1 MTSAAPRERKP
12 VPRTYVT
19 RSASDHRKVERR
31 RWMFRH
37 PLVIRVTHWINAV
50 CLLVL
55 LMSGLQIFNAHPA
68 LYWGDRSIFDAPAL
82 SITAESGAGGT
93 RRGVLQ
99 IGALRLDTTG
109 VLGLSKVAGV
119 ENERAF
125 PAWATLPAGQD
136 LATGR
141 RWHYLF
147 ACAFVLNGL
156 LYLLYGIG
164 SGQLRRRLIPERDQI
179 RDIGGSVREHVRL
192 RFPEGEDARRYN
204 VLQKLTYL
212 VVVLLLLPVM
222 ILAGLAMSPA
232 MDAAWPWL
240 TTLFGGR
247 QSARSVH
254 FIAANL
260 LVLFVIVH
268 VLLVLVSGFWNNM
281 RGMVTGWFSLGTET
295 R

>member
-1 MTSAAPRERKP
+1 
-12 VPRTYVT
+12 
-19 RSASDHRKVERR
+19 
-31 RWMFRH
+31 MFRH

-68 LYWGDRSIFDAPAL
+68 LYWGDRSTFDAPAL
-82 SITAESGAGGT
+82 SITAESGASGT
-93 RRGVLQ
+93 GRGVLQ
-99 IGALRLDTTG
+99 VGALRLDTTG

-125 PAWATLPAGQD
+125 PAWATLPANQD

-147 ACAFVLNGL
+147 AWAFVLNGL

-164 SGQLRRRLIPERDQI
+164 SGQLRRRLIPDRDQI

-192 RFPEGEDARRYN
+192 RFPEGEEARRYN